1 MRSIN
6 ENREEWICIIKKYGL
21 NIMIKG
27 HIGLTTKQQNLLKG
41 SWLIFKVVTIFVR
54 KGWWSI
60 FWSNWQ
66 YQGGHTSWVF
76 LSWCAIDINTIR
88 GCHICA
94 VFDAITICTMQRC
107 LVCFWN
113 MVWRRQFIFCCAW
126 RSHVVN
132 MRNQRN
138 CVNVNMCAR
147 LENIEWV
154 LLVNLCA

>member
-1 MRSIN
+1 M
-6 ENREEWICIIKKYGL
+6 
-21 NIMIKG
+21 
-27 HIGLTTKQQNLLKG
+27 
-41 SWLIFKVVTIFVR
+41 VTIFVR

-60 FWSNWQ
+60 FRSNWQ
-66 YQGGHTSWVF
+66 YQGGHTSWIF
-76 LSWCAIDINTIR
+76 LSLGAIDINTILGR
-88 GCHICA
+88 HICA

-138 CVNVNMCAR
+138 CVKVNMCVCP
-147 LENIEWV
+147 ENIEWV
-154 LLVNLCA
+154 LLVNSCTYYMYKNDISIILVSVPNPALEGQHKKVINSDLM